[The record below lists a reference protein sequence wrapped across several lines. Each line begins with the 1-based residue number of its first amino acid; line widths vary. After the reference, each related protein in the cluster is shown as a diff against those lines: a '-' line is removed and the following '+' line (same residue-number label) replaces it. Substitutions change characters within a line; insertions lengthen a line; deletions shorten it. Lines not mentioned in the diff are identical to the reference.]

1 MRIHR
6 NGGGHHHTI
15 GSVRA
20 VAREAV
26 DDGLAGLWLSQVFA
40 LDSLTA
46 LAVVAA
52 DVPGIEL
59 GTSVVPI
66 YGRHPLV
73 LAMHA
78 LTAQQATDGRL
89 VLGVGPSHQ
98 LVVEMLFGESY
109 ARPYSDTAAYLEA
122 LGPLLRNEGPVQ
134 IDAPPPPVLVAALG
148 PRMLRLAAAKAD
160 GVALWMTGPRTIA
173 ERVQPIVHGKRIL
186 AGISVCV
193 TDDADAARARAAAEQ
208 KVYGTLPAYQAVLA
222 AEGVAAPEDLLI
234 AGTEEPVAEGI
245 AAYERAGVTDVRVS
259 IINGNDDEHGRTRA
273 LLAALQK
280 EHA

>member
-6 NGGGHHHTI
+6 NGGGNHHTI
-15 GSVRA
+15 ESVRA

-46 LAVVAA
+46 LAVVATDA
-52 DVPGIEL
+52 PGIEL

-66 YGRHPLV
+66 YGRHPIV

-78 LTAQQATDGRL
+78 LTVQEATGGRL

-98 LVVEMLFGESY
+98 VVVEMLFGESY
-109 ARPYSDTAAYLEA
+109 ATPYSDTAAYLEA
-122 LGPLLRNEGPVQ
+122 LGPLLRNEGTVQ

-173 ERVQPIVHGKRIL
+173 GRVQPIVDGKRIL

-193 TDDADAARARAAAEQ
+193 TDDVDAARARAAAEQ

-234 AGTEEPVAEGI
+234 AGTEEVVVDGIVAY
-245 AAYERAGVTDVRVS
+245 ARAGVTDVRVS
-259 IINGNDDEHGRTRA
+259 IISGNDDEHGRTRA
-273 LLAALQK
+273 LLAALQM

>member
-6 NGGGHHHTI
+6 NGGGNHHTI
-15 GSVRA
+15 ESVRA

-46 LAVVAA
+46 LAIVAA
-52 DVPGIEL
+52 DAPGIEL

-66 YGRHPLV
+66 YGRHPIV
-73 LAMHA
+73 LAMHT
-78 LTAQQATDGRL
+78 LTVQEATGGRL

-98 LVVEMLFGESY
+98 VVVEMLFGESY
-109 ARPYSDTAAYLEA
+109 ATPYSDTAAYLEA
-122 LGPLLRNEGPVQ
+122 LGPLLRNEGAVQ

-173 ERVQPIVHGKRIL
+173 GRVQPIVDGKRIL

-193 TDDADAARARAAAEQ
+193 TDDVDAARARAAAEQ

-234 AGTEEPVAEGI
+234 AGTEEVVVDGIVAY
-245 AAYERAGVTDVRVS
+245 ARAGVTDVRVS
-259 IINGNDDEHGRTRA
+259 IISGNDDEHGRTRA
-273 LLAALQK
+273 LLAALQM